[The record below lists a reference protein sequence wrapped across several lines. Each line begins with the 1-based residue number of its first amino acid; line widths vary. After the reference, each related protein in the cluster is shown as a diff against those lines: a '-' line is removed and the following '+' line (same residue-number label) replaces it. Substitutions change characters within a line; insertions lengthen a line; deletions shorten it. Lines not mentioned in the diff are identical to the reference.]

1 MEARVGILIKN
12 PEAERAVRELAE
24 LTGESLT
31 MAIEIAVKERLAAK
45 RQERPKHVPRSP
57 AEMKALTRHLFTPA
71 ARAGL
76 IPPPTQADYDELWE
90 TPGVTDIDP

>member
-1 MEARVGILIKN
+1 MGILIKN
-12 PEAERAVRELAE
+12 PEAERAVRELAQ

-45 RQERPKHVPRSP
+45 RSEKPKHVPRSP
-57 AEMKALTRHLFTPA
+57 AEMRALTRHLFTPE

-76 IPPPTQADYDELWE
+76 LPPITQADYDEINFI
-90 TPGVTDIDP
+90 PGLDDYKL